1 MASRWPIVELPRSRW
16 DEFRHETVKD
26 TSLALLS
33 HVAAVAD
40 CGRTVGLSY
49 AHISEIVRALRPGA
63 RTSSACL
70 RWYVGHS
77 NDGDPDFAADLPQ
90 VRPRSAVGRT
100 SARVT

>member
-1 MASRWPIVELPRSRW
+1 MPTRWPSVELPRPRW
-16 DEFRHETVKD
+16 TEFRRGTIKD

-33 HVAAVAD
+33 YVAAVSD

-49 AHISEIVRALRPGA
+49 AHVFEVVRALHPGA

-70 RWYVGHS
+70 RWYVGRA

-90 VRPRSAVGRT
+90 VRPRSAVGH
-100 SARVT
+100 ARLT